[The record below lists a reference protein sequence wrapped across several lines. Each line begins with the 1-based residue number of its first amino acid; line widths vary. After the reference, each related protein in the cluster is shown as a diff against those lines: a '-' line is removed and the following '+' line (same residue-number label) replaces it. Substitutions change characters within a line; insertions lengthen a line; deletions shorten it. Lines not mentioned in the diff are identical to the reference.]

1 MQRLWEILRNFYTNL
16 ETEQRRFFWAGITA
30 ATIALV
36 VAYVWGSHVP
46 YQTVVSGRTLDE
58 LYLAAGALDEAGIEY
73 VIDQEQGTIKVPSAK
88 WGAAGA
94 TVASANVL
102 PSLTDISN
110 MPMGVNPSAQQ
121 WAMLRQKEGDLARVL
136 QNWKSIHA
144 ATVSIVPMTKPS
156 PSKSRVLRQQMLP

>member
-1 MQRLWEILRNFYTNL
+1 VQRLWEVISNFYTSL
-16 ETEQRRFFWAGITA
+16 EAEKRRFFWASITA
-30 ATIALV
+30 AIIALA

-58 LYLAAGALDEAGIEY
+58 LYLAAGALDAAEIEY
-73 VIDQEQGTIKVPSAK
+73 IIDQERGAIKVPSSK
-88 WGAAGA
+88 WGVAGA

-121 WAMLRQKEGDLARVL
+121 WAILRQKEGDLARVL
-136 QNWKSIHA
+136 QNWKSIHNS
-144 ATVSIVPMTKPS
+144 TVSHNV
-156 PSKSRVLRQQMLP
+156 V